1 MALPMA
7 LLDGPLFSQPQD
19 ISVHP
24 RASLSRP
31 GTLSLRPRNQDIAV
45 LLNAFDFRRS
55 PGYGSGTTSL
65 GSSSSGHS
73 HASHFSAPR
82 HRSGARAQGTVVF
95 STPRHRGEARE
106 VRVPGAV
113 MRPFSRAKSEAR
125 AATCLW
131 GATYL
136 SRERYTSLREVHQQ
150 CTLWGRVA
158 RDVAGAASKHGL
170 LLVDWWFGMQGF
182 PRAFCGITANRG
194 LLWGIGGLGCR
205 ESRGLV
211 GLMSV
216 FVGVFSMFSGCPP
229 PISQETISNIA

>member
-1 MALPMA
+1 M
-7 LLDGPLFSQPQD
+7 
-19 ISVHP
+19 
-24 RASLSRP
+24 
-31 GTLSLRPRNQDIAV
+31 RPRNQDIAV

-95 STPRHRGEARE
+95 STPRHRGGARE

-136 SRERYTSLREVHQQ
+136 SRERYASLRHNLGGGHISGVRISGEPHISREPHIWGGAHISGSRISQQ
-150 CTLWGRVA
+150 ITEGGTCLWGAAYLR
-158 RDVAGAASKHGL
+158 GAACPGGGVTYLGEAHVSGVAHREAHISGKPPLYLGGTHLGSRISPGVVL
-170 LLVDWWFGMQGF
+170 ASSLRSLPTFGPNG
-182 PRAFCGITANRG
+182 PTR
-194 LLWGIGGLGCR
+194 WR
-205 ESRGLV
+205 E
-211 GLMSV
+211 
-216 FVGVFSMFSGCPP
+216 
-229 PISQETISNIA
+229 

>member
-1 MALPMA
+1 MLGVRHADFA
-7 LLDGPLFSQPQD
+7 GFWVARLLFGMHGRTTVVSLTPWHCPWHCLTARCFLSPKTF
-19 ISVHP
+19 SVHP

-95 STPRHRGEARE
+95 STPRHRGGARE

-136 SRERYTSLREVHQQ
+136 SRERYTSLRHNLGGGHISGVRISGEPHIS
-150 CTLWGRVA
+150 REP
-158 RDVAGAASKHGL
+158 H
-170 LLVDWWFGMQGF
+170 
-182 PRAFCGITANRG
+182 
-194 LLWGIGGLGCR
+194 IGGGGAYLG
-205 ESRGLV
+205 ESH
-211 GLMSV
+211 
-216 FVGVFSMFSGCPP
+216 
-229 PISQETISNIA
+229 ISTDL

>member
-106 VRVPGAV
+106 FGFPAQSCVR
-113 MRPFSRAKSEAR
+113 SRAPSRKLGRPHASGEPHISLGRDTHTLRHNLGGGAHLR
-125 AATCLW
+125 GAHLR
-131 GATYL
+131 GATYIQGAAHL
-136 SRERYTSLREVHQQ
+136 GGGRISRGVAYLNRSLRGPHV
-150 CTLWGRVA
+150 
-158 RDVAGAASKHGL
+158 
-170 LLVDWWFGMQGF
+170 
-182 PRAFCGITANRG
+182 
-194 LLWGIGGLGCR
+194 
-205 ESRGLV
+205 
-211 GLMSV
+211 
-216 FVGVFSMFSGCPP
+216 SGEPH
-229 PISQETISNIA
+229 ISGEPQTHR

>member
-136 SRERYTSLREVHQQ
+136 SRERYTSLRHNLGGGHISGVRISGEPHISREPHTWGGAHISGSRISQQ
-150 CTLWGRVA
+150 ISEGGTCLWGAAFFRGAAYPGGGYISRGGTCLWGRT
-158 RDVAGAASKHGL
+158 S
-170 LLVDWWFGMQGF
+170 
-182 PRAFCGITANRG
+182 
-194 LLWGIGGLGCR
+194 GGPHLR
-205 ESRGLV
+205 EA
-211 GLMSV
+211 
-216 FVGVFSMFSGCPP
+216 PH
-229 PISQETISNIA
+229 

>member
-95 STPRHRGEARE
+95 STPRHRGGARE

-136 SRERYTSLREVHQQ
+136 SRERYTSLRHNLGGGTSPGCASQGSHIYPGSR
-150 CTLWGRVA
+150 TSGG
-158 RDVAGAASKHGL
+158 GAY
-170 LLVDWWFGMQGF
+170 
-182 PRAFCGITANRG
+182 
-194 LLWGIGGLGCR
+194 LG
-205 ESRGLV
+205 ESH
-211 GLMSV
+211 
-216 FVGVFSMFSGCPP
+216 
-229 PISQETISNIA
+229 ISTDL